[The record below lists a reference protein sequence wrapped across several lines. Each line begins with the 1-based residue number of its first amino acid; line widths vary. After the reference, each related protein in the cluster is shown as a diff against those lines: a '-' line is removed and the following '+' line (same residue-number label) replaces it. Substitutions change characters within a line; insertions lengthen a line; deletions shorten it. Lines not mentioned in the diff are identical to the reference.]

1 MTALIVQWL
10 MSHSRP
16 LNWGKRTNA
25 YVERAARMGIHLSLV
40 CSHMR
45 AFLGCVTT
53 VADTHPYC
61 LGSRTKSLLPQ
72 MFVNAVGRSDMA
84 LIKCPECGNQVSDKA
99 SMCPKCGCPLDCCV
113 ETDSVSQVE
122 GQNQPPTF
130 EPSADDP
137 ASADEAEDKGSDSNG
152 KRERKIQPILIAV
165 GLYLAV
171 TVGFFALAVF
181 GQMVARSD
189 FLVNM
194 GVGATGLLI
203 IGSIPYLI
211 ATLVF
216 HLVLKEE
223 HQERIISAVRG
234 KAARFAGV
242 FLMVAFLGVS
252 YLIGGSPL
260 ACSHDNAPSPT
271 CTDASVCPDCGIT
284 LAGALGHD
292 PGNWT
297 DWQTDYEDAKYVK
310 ERICKRCDE
319 VVDSKDKPM
328 ESFVADG
335 RIAIH
340 PAGFAKRFEET
351 SGGINGYSF
360 NLKQETDDGK
370 MFYDETNTLF
380 YRIENEK
387 EDYKS
392 IGMCQFN
399 APDGSLLAL
408 KDDYTTSSM
417 SGVSILIEDAWDAS
431 AIVVATVMAL
441 NPGLGYNEAF
451 DLAEDI
457 VENVGNMDGL
467 SSNSLKYV
475 FYKDQGYPGYHYLLV
490 SAV

>member
-1 MTALIVQWL
+1 MPALIVQL
-10 MSHSRP
+10 HKSRSRP

-25 YVERAARMGIHLSLV
+25 YVERAAKMGTHLSLV

-61 LGSRTKSLLPQ
+61 LGSRAKSHLPQ
-72 MFVNAVGRSDMA
+72 LFVNAVGGSDMA

-99 SMCPKCGCPLDCCV
+99 SACPNCGCPLDCRMEV
-113 ETDSVSQVE
+113 DNVSRVE
-122 GQNQPPTF
+122 GQNQPPAF
-130 EPSADDP
+130 EPSADNP
-137 ASADEAEDKGSDSNG
+137 TSADEAEDTGSDSNG
-152 KRERKIQPILIAV
+152 KCERKVRPILIAV
-165 GLYLAV
+165 GLYLAA

-181 GQMVARSD
+181 GQMFARSD

-211 ATLVF
+211 AILVF
-216 HLVLKEE
+216 HLVLKAELR
-223 HQERIISAVRG
+223 ERIMGAVRG
-234 KAARFAGV
+234 KAARLVGV

-252 YLIGGSPL
+252 YLVGGSSL

-271 CTDASVCPDCGIT
+271 CTEVSMCPDCGTT
-284 LAGALGHD
+284 LAEALGHD
-292 PGNWT
+292 PGDWT
-297 DWQTDYEDAKYVK
+297 DWQTDYADAKYVK
-310 ERICKRCDE
+310 ERVCKRCDA
-319 VVDSKDKPM
+319 VIDSEEKPM
-328 ESFVADG
+328 DSFVADG
-335 RIAIH
+335 RIAVH
-340 PAGFAKRFEET
+340 PAGFAERFEET

-380 YRIENEK
+380 CRIENEK

-399 APDGSLLAL
+399 APDGSLLSL

-441 NPGLGYNEAF
+441 DPGLGYNEAF

-457 VENVGNMDGL
+457 VDNVGNMDGL

-475 FYKDQGYPGYHYLLV
+475 FYKNQGYPGYHYLLV

>member
-1 MTALIVQWL
+1 
-10 MSHSRP
+10 
-16 LNWGKRTNA
+16 
-25 YVERAARMGIHLSLV
+25 
-40 CSHMR
+40 
-45 AFLGCVTT
+45 
-53 VADTHPYC
+53 
-61 LGSRTKSLLPQ
+61 
-72 MFVNAVGRSDMA
+72 MA

-99 SMCPKCGCPLDCCV
+99 SACPKCGCPLDCRE
-113 ETDSVSQVE
+113 ETDGVNQIE
-122 GQNQPPTF
+122 GQNQPPAV
-130 EPSADDP
+130 EPSVDNP
-137 ASADEAEDKGSDSNG
+137 VSADETEDKGSDSDG
-152 KRERKIQPILIAV
+152 KRNRKIRPILIAV
-165 GLYLAV
+165 GLYLAL
-171 TVGFFALAVF
+171 TIGFFALAVF
-181 GQMVARSD
+181 GRMVAGSD

-203 IGSIPYLI
+203 IGAIPFLLAI
-211 ATLVF
+211 LAF
-216 HLVLKEE
+216 HLVLKAERR
-223 HQERIISAVRG
+223 ERIMGAVRG
-234 KAARFAGV
+234 RAARVIGGILVIV
-242 FLMVAFLGVS
+242 FLGAS

-271 CTDASVCPDCGIT
+271 CTEASLCPDCGTT
-284 LAGALGHD
+284 LAGALGHE

-297 DWQTDYEDAKYVK
+297 DWQTDYADAKYIK
-310 ERICKRCDE
+310 ERICKRCDA
-319 VVDSKDKPM
+319 VIDSEEKPM

-335 RIAIH
+335 RIAMH
-340 PAGFAKRFEET
+340 PAGFAERFEET

-408 KDDYTTSSM
+408 KDDYTSNSM

-441 NPGLGYNEAF
+441 DPGLEYSEAF

-475 FYKDQGYPGYHYLLV
+475 FYKDQSYPGYHYLLV